1 MSLKPETLRIL
12 VWAGLADV
20 VIGAGL
26 AIATLNG
33 VFGPDLEMF
42 ALAGVVVALW
52 GVVLFVWGR
61 NKLSQVDD
69 RRGDLN

>member
-1 MSLKPETLRIL
+1 VS
-12 VWAGLADV
+12 
-20 VIGAGL
+20 GAGL